1 MKNLYRLLLFLLL
14 IINYVNAKEVGNK
27 DTLKRFQDNL
37 EYISKMDWIKTS
49 YNAIT
54 NIAVKIANEIVQHSY
69 SAIQSFLFNGAFIS
83 LLGIIVCIWLFKHL
97 KTGGIP
103 KDEMFKALIWI
114 IVAIFVYVLMS
125 SPAAFNEF
133 RTWILIPQHI
143 LINAF
148 SNFSD
153 GGNIGDKLNN
163 VFTQTYRLYL
173 DAYTTGYNY
182 YYNKVFTGGAAVFD
196 FLSPL
201 ASYIIL
207 LFYTAYMGLTLVLIL
222 GISIFN
228 IASSFMMTIFT
239 SFLPLCLPLLLINQ
253 TRGHFFAW
261 LKTFIGISFYI
272 PLSLIPLELLNA
284 TQKIARVKNGE
295 DLWNNPFY
303 YPFLGCFFG
312 IISIYLL
319 LKIPTWVNQ
328 IMGTQES
335 GGGFGIGATS
345 ALIGAAGSLAASPA
359 RNVGGALLGGAG
371 KGLKGLAKGAGWAA
385 KQAGE
390 ATGINAAARG
400 IGSAIGGIG
409 SAIGNKASSLKN
421 SIESGARAS
430 GQAISNGVFKAM
442 GKFY

>member
-1 MKNLYRLLLFLLL
+1 MDNM
-14 IINYVNAKEVGNK
+14 INDVREKIATTN
-27 DTLKRFQDNL
+27 
-37 EYISKMDWIKTS
+37 IIKTS
-49 YNAIT
+49 YET
-54 NIAVKIANEIVQHSY
+54 TLNIAVKIANEIVQHSY

-103 KDEMFKALIWI
+103 RDEMFKALIWI
-114 IVAIFVYVLMS
+114 IVAVFVYVLMS
-125 SPAAFNEF
+125 SPTAFNEF

-143 LINAF
+143 LMNAF
-148 SNFSD
+148 SNFLD

-163 VFTQTYRLYL
+163 VFTQ
-173 DAYTTGYNY
+173 AYKLGWDSYEYGKNELIK
-182 YYNKVFTGGAAVFD
+182 NNAFD
-196 FLSPL
+196 TSLVNLSKLLSPV
-201 ASYIIL
+201 ASYITLFLYYIYQGL
-207 LFYTAYMGLTLVLIL
+207 LLIIIL

-284 TQKIARVKNGE
+284 IQKMAGIQNGE
-295 DLWNNPFY
+295 ALWNNAFY
-303 YPFLGCFFG
+303 YPFLSCFFA
-312 IISIYLL
+312 IISVYLL

-345 ALIGAAGSLAASPA
+345 ALMGAAGSLAATPA

-371 KGLKGLAKGAGWAA
+371 KGLKGLGKGAGWVA

-400 IGSAIGGIG
+400 IGSAIGGAG

-421 SIESGARAS
+421 SIESGARTS
-430 GQAISNGVFKAM
+430 GQAISNGIFKAM

>member
-114 IVAIFVYVLMS
+114 IVAVFVYVLMS
-125 SPAAFNEF
+125 SSSAFNEF

-143 LINAF
+143 LMSAF

-163 VFTQTYRLYL
+163 IYKDAVIMIAKGQKEGYQQWYQNLSGSWFVPNDLLSQLIAQLGTFFYVIYL
-173 DAYTTGYNY
+173 
-182 YYNKVFTGGAAVFD
+182 
-196 FLSPL
+196 
-201 ASYIIL
+201 IIL
-207 LFYTAYMGLTLVLIL
+207 LIIIL

-272 PLSLIPLELLNA
+272 PLSLIPLEILNA
-284 TQKIARVKNGE
+284 TQKITGVKDNI
-295 DLWNNPFY
+295 WNNINYFA
-303 YPFLGCFFG
+303 FLGIFFG
-312 IISIYLL
+312 VISVYLL

-345 ALIGAAGSLAASPA
+345 ALMGAAGSLAATPA

-371 KGLKGLAKGAGWAA
+371 KGLKGLGKGAGWVA

-400 IGSAIGGIG
+400 IGSAIGGAG

-421 SIESGARAS
+421 SIESGARTS